1 MFPINFIW
9 SHIPHYGLMDQTSA
23 YIAKL
28 SRASSI
34 RENFLLEF
42 LFDLKNLK
50 LLKMKNGHFY
60 APLLTRLIKSAKQS
74 FFDLSM
80 IKF

>member
-1 MFPINFIW
+1 
-9 SHIPHYGLMDQTSA
+9 MDQKSA

-28 SRASSI
+28 SWASSI

-42 LFDLKNLK
+42 LLDLKSLK

-60 APLLTRLIKSAKQS
+60 APHLTRLIKSAKQS